1 MATQDLVLVQGVR
14 DTREALSRW
23 GAHPWPVL
31 RSWLFGAIAISILL
45 LLAVLAIA
53 SNVRPDLGFLYV
65 PSLPQG
71 AELEQI
77 LQTMGRNSLVLALH
91 AFACVAGFIA
101 GSSLP
106 LSTESR
112 RGLSRWVHERARP
125 VAFAWVVAVTTF
137 SLVTQ
142 AYALGLIGSTLAH
155 SAGVSPALLLLT
167 ALPHALLELT
177 AVFLPLAAWTIAS
190 RRDEWDQ
197 LLAATFV
204 TVAVAIPML
213 LVSATWETYVW
224 PSLLRSASPAICL
237 SGRSGIQGPRPEEA
251 GSGCSPQV
259 SWSKVQLFGSLSSRQ
274 RTIFEP

>member
-1 MATQDLVLVQGVR
+1 VETQDLVLVQGMR

-23 GAHPWPVL
+23 GAQPGPVL
-31 RSWLFGAIAISILL
+31 RSWLLGAVAISTLL
-45 LLAVLAIA
+45 LLAVLAVA
-53 SNVRPDLGFLYV
+53 SAVPPDLGFLFV

-71 AELEQI
+71 FELEAV
-77 LQTMGRNSLVLALH
+77 LRTMGRNSLVLALH

-106 LSTESR
+106 LSAEGR
-112 RGLSRWVHERARP
+112 RGISRWVHERARP
-125 VAFAWVVAVTTF
+125 VAFAWVVAVTCF

-142 AYALGLIGSTLAH
+142 AYALGVIGSTLAF
-155 SAGVSPALLLLT
+155 SAGISPGLLLLT

-204 TVAVAIPML
+204 TVGLAIPML
-213 LVSATWETYVW
+213 LISATWETYVW
-224 PSLLRSASPAICL
+224 PYLLRSASP
-237 SGRSGIQGPRPEEA
+237 
-251 GSGCSPQV
+251 
-259 SWSKVQLFGSLSSRQ
+259 
-274 RTIFEP
+274 TI